1 MSVASKYIKPSVHV
15 VLSALIALIV
25 LELCTRFDDL
35 VSFGAPIEQAYS
47 AEDLFIYDSLGKR
60 GRPNSSYKKWRLNS
74 LGFRGPEVQKDRFR
88 IICLGESETFGL
100 YEQPGNEYPAQL
112 ERDLNRWAGR
122 DVFQVIDAAIP
133 GQTLVSTAQRIPELV
148 TQTKPQIA
156 MIYPA
161 PSYYIWLPKLSSG
174 EQLGVVGKRSK
185 FELRIADNFRN
196 LLKEVLSMLPRSVR
210 IASYEIQ
217 IEREVAA
224 LHSPVMNQVPQENV
238 DLFKRDLLALVEAL
252 RASGVQPVLVT
263 HATYFGDNR
272 TAPDRLTLAEWR
284 KIYPMLREKG
294 FLDMET
300 RMSAVMRDMA
310 AEQHIPLIDIAKE
323 MPAGP
328 KYFADMVHF
337 TDEGAS
343 VMASKLAEG
352 LEPTIKS
359 RGFSGLETAT
369 STNQQ
374 VPTVGGAS
382 KVSSDSMVHLTPP
395 AERVDST
402 QDNQ

>member
-1 MSVASKYIKPSVHV
+1 VSVASKHIVFTIHI
-15 VLSALIALIV
+15 VLSALVALAA

-35 VSFGAPIEQAYS
+35 VSFGAPIWQSYS
-47 AEDLFIYDSLGKR
+47 AENLFQYDSLGKR

-133 GQTLVSTAQRIPELV
+133 GQTLVSTAQRVPEIIA
-148 TQTKPQIA
+148 QTKPQIA

-161 PSYYIWLPKLSSG
+161 PSYYIWLPKMRSG
-174 EQLGVVGKRSK
+174 EQLGVVGKRSG
-185 FELRIADNFRN
+185 FELRIADNFWN
-196 LLKEVLSMLPRSVR
+196 LLKEALAKLPRRVR

-217 IEREVAA
+217 INRQVAA
-224 LHSPVMNQVPQENV
+224 LNSPVMDRVPQENV
-238 DLFKRDLLALVEAL
+238 DLFKRDLLGLVQAL
-252 RASGVQPVLVT
+252 RASGVQPLLVT
-263 HATYFGDNR
+263 HATYFGDNYK
-272 TAPDRLTLAEWR
+272 TPDRLTLAEWR
-284 KIYPMLREKG
+284 KIYPMLKETG
-294 FLDMET
+294 FLDMEN
-300 RMSAVMRDMA
+300 RMSAVMRDLA
-310 AEQHIPLIDIAKE
+310 TEQHIPLIDIAKE

-343 VMASKLAEG
+343 VMAAKLAEG
-352 LEPTIKS
+352 LEPAIKS
-359 RGFSGLETAT
+359 RGFSGLETAAST
-369 STNQQ
+369 SPS
-374 VPTVGGAS
+374 VPKSGEASTVSAD
-382 KVSSDSMVHLTPP
+382 KIVHLAPP
-395 AERVDST
+395 VGRADSP
-402 QDNQ
+402 QNSQ